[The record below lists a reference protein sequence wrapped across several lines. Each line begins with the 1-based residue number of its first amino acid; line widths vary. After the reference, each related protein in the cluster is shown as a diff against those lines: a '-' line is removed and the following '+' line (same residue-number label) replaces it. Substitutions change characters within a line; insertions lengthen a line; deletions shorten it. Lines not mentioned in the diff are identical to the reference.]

1 MKSSTIFKGIGVCIF
16 LIVILVVSIFF
27 YNVENLGKRRVLY
40 FEAVDGSGLYIESR
54 RITEYSSTQGR
65 DVHVQQFVQE
75 LLLGPVTNGFK
86 SLFLQ
91 NTRLESCFLQGNS
104 LYINLSKE
112 ALFPSVTTSATKD
125 AVDLLVY
132 NIKKNF
138 SWIESVEIYID
149 SNKVYENIV

>member
-1 MKSSTIFKGIGVCIF
+1 MKSRAIFKGIGVCIF

-27 YNVENLGKRRVLY
+27 YNFENLGKRRVLY

>member
-1 MKSSTIFKGIGVCIF
+1 MKSRAIFKGIGVCIF

-27 YNVENLGKRRVLY
+27 YNFENLGKRRVLY

-112 ALFPSVTTSATKD
+112 ALFPGVTTSATKD

>member
-1 MKSSTIFKGIGVCIF
+1 M
-16 LIVILVVSIFF
+16 
-27 YNVENLGKRRVLY
+27 
-40 FEAVDGSGLYIESR
+40 
-54 RITEYSSTQGR
+54 
-65 DVHVQQFVQE
+65 QQFVQE

-91 NTRLESCFLQGNS
+91 ETRLESCFLQGNI

-112 ALFPSVTTSATKD
+112 ALFPDVTTSATKE

-138 SWIESVEIYID
+138 SWIESVEIYIG
-149 SNKVYENIV
+149 SNKVYENLV

>member
-1 MKSSTIFKGIGVCIF
+1 MKSKAIFKGIGVCIF
-16 LIVILVVSIFF
+16 LLVILIVSIFF
-27 YNVENLGKRRVLY
+27 YNFENLGNRRVLY

-91 NTRLESCFLQGNS
+91 ATQLESCFLQGDI
-104 LYINLSKE
+104 LYINLSQE
-112 ALFPSVTTSATKD
+112 ALFPGVTTSATKD

-138 SWIESVEIYID
+138 SWIEAVEIYID
-149 SNKVYENIV
+149 GNKVYENVV

>member
-1 MKSSTIFKGIGVCIF
+1 MKSRSIFQSMGVCIF
-16 LIVILVVSIFF
+16 LILILGVSIFL
-27 YNVENLGKRRVLY
+27 YNSENLGKRRVLY

-54 RITEYSSTQGR
+54 RITEYTSTQGR
-65 DVHVQQFVQE
+65 DVDVQQFVQE

-91 NTRLESCFLQGNS
+91 GTRLESCFIQDNILF
-104 LYINLSKE
+104 INLSKD
-112 ALFPSVTTSATKD
+112 ALFPSATTSATKD
-125 AVDLLVY
+125 GVDLLVY

>member
-1 MKSSTIFKGIGVCIF
+1 MKSRAIFKGIGVCIF

-27 YNVENLGKRRVLY
+27 YNFENLGKRRVLY
-40 FEAVDGSGLYIESR
+40 FEAIDGSGLYIESR

-65 DVHVQQFVQE
+65 DLHVQQFVQE

-91 NTRLESCFLQGNS
+91 ETRLESCFLQGNI

-112 ALFPSVTTSATKD
+112 ALFPDVTTSATKD

-149 SNKVYENIV
+149 SNKVYENLV

>member
-1 MKSSTIFKGIGVCIF
+1 MKIRSIFQGMGVYIF
-16 LIVILVVSIFF
+16 LILILAVSIFL
-27 YNVENLGKRRVLY
+27 YNSENLGKRRVLY

-91 NTRLESCFLQGNS
+91 GTRLESCFVQENILF
-104 LYINLSKE
+104 INLSKE
-112 ALFPSVTTSATKD
+112 ALFPGATTSSTKD
-125 AVDLLVY
+125 GVNLLVY

-149 SNKVYENIV
+149 GNKVYENIV

>member
-1 MKSSTIFKGIGVCIF
+1 MKIRSIFQGMGVCIF
-16 LIVILVVSIFF
+16 LILILVVSIFL
-27 YNVENLGKRRVLY
+27 YNSENLGKRRVLY

-54 RITEYSSTQGR
+54 RITEYSTTQGR

-91 NTRLESCFLQGNS
+91 GTRLESCFVQENILF
-104 LYINLSKE
+104 INLSKE
-112 ALFPSVTTSATKD
+112 ALFPGATTSATKD
-125 AVDLLVY
+125 GVNLLVY

-149 SNKVYENIV
+149 GNKVYENIV

>member
-1 MKSSTIFKGIGVCIF
+1 MKIRSIFQGMGVCIF
-16 LIVILVVSIFF
+16 LILILVVSIFL
-27 YNVENLGKRRVLY
+27 YNSENLGKRRVLY

-91 NTRLESCFLQGNS
+91 GTRLESCFVQENILF
-104 LYINLSKE
+104 INLSKE
-112 ALFPSVTTSATKD
+112 ALFPGATTSATKD
-125 AVDLLVY
+125 GVNLLVY

-149 SNKVYENIV
+149 GNKVYENIV

>member
-1 MKSSTIFKGIGVCIF
+1 MKIRSIFQGMGVCIF
-16 LIVILVVSIFF
+16 LILILVVSIFL
-27 YNVENLGKRRVLY
+27 YNSENLGKRRVLY

-65 DVHVQQFVQE
+65 AVHVQQFVQE

-91 NTRLESCFLQGNS
+91 GTRLESCFVQENILF
-104 LYINLSKE
+104 INLSKE
-112 ALFPSVTTSATKD
+112 ALFPSATTSATKD
-125 AVDLLVY
+125 GVNLLVY

-149 SNKVYENIV
+149 GNKVYENIV

>member
-1 MKSSTIFKGIGVCIF
+1 MKIRSIFQGMGVCIF
-16 LIVILVVSIFF
+16 LILILVVSIFL
-27 YNVENLGKRRVLY
+27 YNSENLGKRRVLY

-91 NTRLESCFLQGNS
+91 GTRLEYCFVQENILF
-104 LYINLSKE
+104 INLSKE
-112 ALFPSVTTSATKD
+112 ALFPGATTSATKD
-125 AVDLLVY
+125 GVNLLVY

-149 SNKVYENIV
+149 GNKVYENIV

>member
-54 RITEYSSTQGR
+54 CITEYSSTQGR

>member
-1 MKSSTIFKGIGVCIF
+1 MKSKSIFQGMGASIF
-16 LIVILVVSIFF
+16 LILVLVVSISL
-27 YNVENLGKRRVLY
+27 YDSKNIGKRRVLC

-54 RITEYSSTQGR
+54 RITEYSSVQGR

-91 NTRLESCFLQGNS
+91 GTRLESCFMQDNILF
-104 LYINLSKE
+104 INLSKE
-112 ALFPSVTTSATKD
+112 ALFPGATTSATKD
-125 AVDLLVY
+125 GVDLLVY

-138 SWIESVEIYID
+138 SWVKSVEIYID
-149 SNKVYENIV
+149 GNKVYENIV